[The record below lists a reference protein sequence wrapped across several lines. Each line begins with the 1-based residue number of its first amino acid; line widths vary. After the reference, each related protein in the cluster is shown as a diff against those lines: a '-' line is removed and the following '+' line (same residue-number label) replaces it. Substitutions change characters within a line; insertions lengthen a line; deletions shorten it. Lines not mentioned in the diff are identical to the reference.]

1 MKWRD
6 APGPNNFGAEHINLS
21 EVQFTPELVRCLPA
35 KMARELRAIPVYHNQ
50 RRMGFAVADPSDLN
64 AIDTLTHFLKKEIE
78 ILVADEY
85 QITIFLERLYGS
97 DELH

>member
-1 MKWRD
+1 
-6 APGPNNFGAEHINLS
+6 
-21 EVQFTPELVRCLPA
+21 
-35 KMARELRAIPVYHNQ
+35 
-50 RRMGFAVADPSDLN
+50 
-64 AIDTLTHFLKKEIE
+64 LTHFLKKEIE